1 MPNLV
6 KRFLCILALVS
17 MTAACS
23 SLAPKQHDTAVVTGQ
38 AAPDTAANSN
48 ARSSRQAAAT
58 LHLTGNFFGTI
69 LVINDQEPQKLEQGS
84 FATYVF
90 EGRRFAA
97 IDIPAGEVRVY
108 ITRGNRVVIDRTLH
122 ALPGNAV
129 GLRVP

>member
-6 KRFLCILALVS
+6 KRFLCIVALVS

-23 SLAPKQHDTAVVTGQ
+23 SLAPERDETAMVTGQ
-38 AAPDTAANSN
+38 TMQDTGANSN

-69 LVINDQEPQKLEQGS
+69 LVINDQEPQKLEPGS